1 MGSFTFFYCMLHDDG
16 FIIEGQHSYVPEG
29 YVMPHS
35 DNCEACDWCQMGVIC
50 HTTVFYPDAFGSTSF
65 GSTSFGSTN
74 AFEILEPITF
84 DYDRYAGGYTF
95 RMYEQT
101 LTDVKGCPV
110 DNEALD
116 AWIREMALE

>member
-1 MGSFTFFYCMLHDDG
+1 METITFFYCMLHDDG
-16 FIIEGQHSYVPEG
+16 FMIEGQHSYVPEG

-35 DNCEACDWCQMGVIC
+35 DKCEACDWCQMGVISY
-50 HTTVFYPDAFGSTSF
+50 TTE
-65 GSTSFGSTN
+65 
-74 AFEILEPITF
+74 FEILEPVTF
-84 DYDRYAGGYTF
+84 DYDRYGGGYTF

-116 AWIREMALE
+116 AWIREMALEE

>member
-1 MGSFTFFYCMLHDDG
+1 METITFFYCMLHDDG
-16 FIIEGQHSYVPEG
+16 FMIEGQHSYVPEG

-35 DNCEACDWCQMGVIC
+35 DKCEACDWRQMGVVC
-50 HTTVFYPDAFGSTSF
+50 HTTE
-65 GSTSFGSTN
+65 
-74 AFEILEPITF
+74 FEILEPVTF
-84 DYDRYAGGYTF
+84 DYDRYGGGYTF

-116 AWIREMALE
+116 AWIRELITI

>member
-1 MGSFTFFYCMLHDDG
+1 MESFTFFYCMLHDDG
-16 FIIEGQHSYVPEG
+16 FIIEGHHSYVPEG

-35 DNCEACDWCQMGVIC
+35 DKCEVCDWCQMGVIS
-50 HTTVFYPDAFGSTSF
+50 HHSAFGLDAFGST
-65 GSTSFGSTN
+65 N
-74 AFEILEPITF
+74 EFEILEPITF